1 MNKSLFDRIRDYG
14 PVPNRKKVT
23 KGNRKG
29 RLWRV
34 QTVITYVN
42 DRVKVKQII
51 HCMAKY
57 YGRGN

>member
-1 MNKSLFDRIRDYG
+1 MNISVFEKIRDYG
-14 PVPNRKKVT
+14 PVTYRKKVT

-51 HCMAKY
+51 HYMAK
-57 YGRGN
+57 

>member
-1 MNKSLFDRIRDYG
+1 MNKSLFDKIMDYG
-14 PVPNRKKVT
+14 PVTYRNRVT

-29 RLWRV
+29 RMMRV

-51 HCMAKY
+51 HYTPK
-57 YGRGN
+57 

>member
-1 MNKSLFDRIRDYG
+1 MNKSLFDKIRGYA

-23 KGNRKG
+23 KGNRKK
-29 RLWRV
+29 RLYRV

-51 HCMAKY
+51 HYMAK
-57 YGRGN
+57 